1 MTPAGPIPQDQPA
14 YFMDTLNSCLF
25 SVLRLI
31 TGKLPV
37 EFVDDA
43 DITFIDNGI

>member
-1 MTPAGPIPQDQPA
+1 
-14 YFMDTLNSCLF
+14 MDILNSCLF

-31 TGKLPV
+31 AGKLSV
-37 EFVDDA
+37 ESVDAA